1 MSVVNACEVTMQF
14 MSVGFENCLSR
25 SLVLSF
31 WACDLSVSFYTH
43 ASISVAHLQEEEVAE
58 SGVSGRA
65 FARSVLAHL
74 DMPLFSYLLCFLKL
88 CFFFFFLSLNP
99 LALSEFQ
106 MQTDFRFNLLG
117 LSWSQ
122 AHKSC
127 EMIAVFLG
135 KADQAFPGCLK
146 DCIVM

>member
-88 CFFFFFLSLNP
+88 CFFFFSSPLTLLLYQNSRCKLTSDLICWGFPEVRPTRAAKWLLFFWGRQTRHFL
-99 LALSEFQ
+99 
-106 MQTDFRFNLLG
+106 
-117 LSWSQ
+117 
-122 AHKSC
+122 
-127 EMIAVFLG
+127 AVW
-135 KADQAFPGCLK
+135 K
-146 DCIVM
+146 IVL